1 VDMALC
7 VGYVVINVAK
17 VGIFFG
23 CWIKKGI
30 FFLIGQKTPLNFGV
44 EGSFGAVSVSIDG
57 Y

>member
-1 VDMALC
+1 MALC